1 MAAPRFDAV
10 IAGGGPAGLAAAIAI
25 LERGLSVVVLAPSEA
40 RETPRA
46 EMLPPA
52 AEPIIARLDIAEI
65 LDGAVVLHAA
75 LGLWSTSRPEI
86 LGHASAPH
94 RPAISIDR
102 LVLAWLLE
110 ARVKSMGGRFHAF
123 RLRSIS
129 GAPGDWRIAT
139 GSGQEVRGRFAV
151 DATGRP
157 AHLARRLGAR
167 LRLGAPLVARTFFL
181 PARLRPRLVIEATS
195 NGWWYGLPMQHGG
208 TVGFLGDASS
218 APEMPVLLPSPSSFP
233 AGAETWDARNAR
245 LFPCAGPGWVAAGDA
260 AAAFD
265 PIASQGLFNALSGGF
280 FAGNAAADTL
290 KGKREALHIYA
301 ELVSRTAERTHWA
314 MPLHY
319 ATAPGQSPFWRRRRA
334 QCFTIAASRLPPPV
348 QSERPNRSPDRG
360 PSDSETQRARA
371 AWPGALTDHGR
382 PHG

>member
-25 LERGLSVVVLAPSEA
+25 LERGLNVVVLAPSVA
-40 RETPRA
+40 KGTPRA

-52 AEPIIARLDIAEI
+52 AEPIIARLGIADILAS
-65 LDGAVVLHAA
+65 AVALHPA

-102 LVLAWLLE
+102 RALATLLE
-110 ARVKSMGGRFHAF
+110 ARVKSMDGRFHDF
-123 RLRSIS
+123 RLCGIS

-139 GSGQEVRGRFAV
+139 GARQEVRGRFAV

-167 LRLGAPLVARTFFL
+167 LRLGAPLVARTIFL
-181 PARLRPRLVIEATS
+181 PARLRPQLVIEATS
-195 NGWWYGLPMQHGG
+195 NGWWYGLPMRHGG

-218 APEMPVLLPSPSSFP
+218 VPEMPVLLPCPSGFT

-245 LFPCAGPGWVAAGDA
+245 LFPCAGPGWLAAGDA

-280 FAGNAAADTL
+280 FAGNAAADALT
-290 KGKREALHIYA
+290 GKREALDIYA
-301 ELVSRTAERTHWA
+301 ELVSRTAERTHRA

-319 ATAPGQSPFWRRRRA
+319 ATARGQSPFWRRRRA
-334 QCFTIAASRLPPPV
+334 QGFALAASAATG
-348 QSERPNRSPDRG
+348 ERPNRSPGRG
-360 PSDSETQRARA
+360 LSDSDTPRTWAG
-371 AWPGALTDHGR
+371 WPRCPDRTW
-382 PHG
+382 